1 MRWPETLE
9 QIHFLSTHHSKW
21 EGQQDWRESQATSVE
36 DGLRDDNPGA
46 RKKQK
51 QSFPKQC
58 GLLCQSTELEILWLG
73 YKYFK

>member
-36 DGLRDDNPGA
+36 DGPRDDNPGA

-51 QSFPKQC
+51 QSFPK
-58 GLLCQSTELEILWLG
+58 
-73 YKYFK
+73 